1 MPISEAVKKFMR
13 VPKGAGNSVPWD
25 PELTPYI
32 IEPMNCLASREYD
45 AVIFVGPA
53 RTGKTIGLIDG
64 WIVYTIVCDPSDML
78 VVQMTEDKARE
89 HSKKRLD
96 RTFRSSAA
104 VKKRMSPRRNDN
116 NVHDKTF
123 RDGSFL
129 KIGWPSVNIMSSSD
143 YRFVALTDYDRFP
156 ENIDSEG
163 DGFSLASKRT
173 TTFMSAGMT
182 LVESSPGRDIC
193 DSKWRRKSPHEAPP
207 TTGIL
212 SLYNRGDRRR
222 WYWSCPHCGEYFQ
235 PAMDAMT
242 GYRNEPDPFKAS
254 EAAYL
259 LCPHCSGIITA
270 EKKRELNSAGVW
282 LREGQVIDRNG
293 NVSGEPRRSR
303 IASFW
308 MEGPAAAYQTWAQ
321 LVYKLLTAEQE
332 YEATGSE
339 ETLRAVINT
348 DWGLPYLPRASMEQ
362 RKSELLEQR
371 AEPVPSRSV
380 PDGINFLVATVD
392 VQAGRHRRFV
402 VQVPSARKVNGK
414 ALSADITLTPKDIG
428 TLNSTTMSFSGGAG
442 WFKLATVT
450 MPQAS
455 SVVSITLIGGA
466 GFNVGSPQQAGISE
480 LVLRA
485 GNGNP
490 KGITGALWQRTLTG
504 FTNFAWVNTSGDTYD
519 IYVAIGNYATGVNIQ
534 WDYTSNA
541 SVTIHT
547 SPAYSANKPEGLT
560 DGTVYSLYT
569 PSEQFYPPG
578 APIPWPSD
586 TVPSGYALMQGQ
598 AFDKSAYPKLAA
610 AYPSGVIPDMRGW
623 TIKGKPASGRAVLS
637 QEQDGIKSHTHSA
650 SASSTDLGTKTTSS
664 FDYGTKSTNNTGA
677 HTHSLSGSTN
687 AAGNHSH
694 RDGRR
699 FNPSVFKDTYQYGY
713 TSSGQNTWGVQG
725 SVGMSS
731 GWLANTSTDGN
742 HSHSLSGTAASAG
755 AHAHTVGIGAHTHS
769 VAIGSHGHTI
779 TVNAAG
785 NAENTVKNIAFNYIV
800 RLA

>member
-1 MPISEAVKKFMR
+1 AESAATRAETAAKRAEDIASAVALEDASTTKKGIVQLSSATNSTSESQAATPKAVKAAYELANGKYTAQDATTAQKGIVQLSNATNSTSEMLAAT
-13 VPKGAGNSVPWD
+13 PKSVKAAYD
-25 PELTPYI
+25 
-32 IEPMNCLASREYD
+32 LANGKYTAQD
-45 AVIFVGPA
+45 ATTAQKG
-53 RTGKTIGLIDG
+53 
-64 WIVYTIVCDPSDML
+64 IVQL
-78 VVQMTEDKARE
+78 
-89 HSKKRLD
+89 
-96 RTFRSSAA
+96 SSATNSASETLAATPKA
-104 VKKRMSPRRNDN
+104 VKAANDN
-116 NVHDKTF
+116 AN
-123 RDGSFL
+123 
-129 KIGWPSVNIMSSSD
+129 
-143 YRFVALTDYDRFP
+143 
-156 ENIDSEG
+156 
-163 DGFSLASKRT
+163 
-173 TTFMSAGMT
+173 
-182 LVESSPGRDIC
+182 GR
-193 DSKWRRKSPHEAPP
+193 
-207 TTGIL
+207 
-212 SLYNRGDRRR
+212 
-222 WYWSCPHCGEYFQ
+222 
-235 PAMDAMT
+235 
-242 GYRNEPDPFKAS
+242 
-254 EAAYL
+254 
-259 LCPHCSGIITA
+259 
-270 EKKRELNSAGVW
+270 
-282 LREGQVIDRNG
+282 
-293 NVSGEPRRSR
+293 
-303 IASFW
+303 
-308 MEGPAAAYQTWAQ
+308 
-321 LVYKLLTAEQE
+321 
-332 YEATGSE
+332 
-339 ETLRAVINT
+339 
-348 DWGLPYLPRASMEQ
+348 
-362 RKSELLEQR
+362 
-371 AEPVPSRSV
+371 
-380 PDGINFLVATVD
+380 
-392 VQAGRHRRFV
+392 
-402 VQVPSARKVNGK
+402 VPSARKVNGK

-490 KGITGALWQRTLTG
+490 KGITGALWQRTSTG

-725 SVGMSS
+725 SVGMST